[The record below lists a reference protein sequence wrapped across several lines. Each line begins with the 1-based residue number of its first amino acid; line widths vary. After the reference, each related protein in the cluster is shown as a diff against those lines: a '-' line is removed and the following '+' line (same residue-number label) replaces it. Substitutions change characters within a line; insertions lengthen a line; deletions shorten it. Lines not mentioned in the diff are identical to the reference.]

1 MDLQS
6 HFESSYFGKK
16 LDKFLR
22 FRNYL
27 RKKPETALISIED
40 ALKIVKC
47 EFNLTS
53 KWQKAVANKVLNF
66 FSRFESVEK
75 FLEIELFEFSPTF
88 SIIFYSLFFIA
99 ITKISKPHSCPLS
112 FRYEDL
118 PDAERQD
125 RPHIIELESKDF
137 LGVKRQDRFYIIK
150 LESKDSPGVERQDRP
165 HIIELTSSFFF
176 KEKAPDKFS
185 YLELEG
191 KDSPGVER
199 QDRSRVI
206 GSRARTLLAL
216 SDKIVLELDESRI
229 S

>member
-22 FRNYL
+22 FGNYL

-88 SIIFYSLFFIA
+88 SIIFYRLFFIA
-99 ITKISKPHSCPLS
+99 ITKTSKPHSCPLS

-125 RPHIIELESKDF
+125 RPHIIELESKD
-137 LGVKRQDRFYIIK
+137 
-150 LESKDSPGVERQDRP
+150 SPGVECQDR
-165 HIIELTSSFFF
+165 
-176 KEKAPDKFS
+176 A
-185 YLELEG
+185 
-191 KDSPGVER
+191 
-199 QDRSRVI
+199 RVI
-206 GSRARTLLAL
+206 GSRAKTLLAS
-216 SDKIVLELDESRI
+216 SDKIVLASSSSRARTFLASSAETVLASSARKHRLSWRRATRSSSHHRAHI
-229 S
+229 IVFF